1 MDGST
6 VKGKRKKNQIFK
18 AWERC
23 RSLGAGCRKKIFP
36 ADLNSTTGTLTKSK
50 PCHGRTK
57 ASSDRQKKSQVA
69 PEGCFSVYVGPQKQ
83 RFVVKAKFAN
93 HPLFA
98 MLLED
103 AESEYGNSSEGP
115 LLLPCDVDLFNRVLA
130 EMDGSDEMIS
140 TPGCSFVKGY
150 GSLIFPHRTPAHSP
164 DFSISKGGCGAY
176 RILRSPLQGT
186 NQF

>member
-1 MDGST
+1 MDSST
-6 VKGKRKKNQIFK
+6 VKGKCKKNLIFK

-23 RSLGAGCRKKIFP
+23 RSLGAGCMKKIFP
-36 ADLNSTTGTLTKSK
+36 TDLDTSTLTKSK
-50 PCHGRTK
+50 PCHRTK
-57 ASSDRQKKSQVA
+57 TSSDRQKKSQVA

-103 AESEYGNSSEGP
+103 AEAEYGYSSEGP
-115 LLLPCDVDLFNRVLA
+115 ILLPCDVDLFYRVLA

-140 TPGCSFVKGY
+140 TPGCSFGKAY
-150 GSLIFPHRTPAHSP
+150 GSLIFPRRSTPAH
-164 DFSISKGGCGAY
+164 I
-176 RILRSPLQGT
+176 
-186 NQF
+186 